1 MATASNR
8 VLLVALA
15 VWACTPTARADVISD
30 GSHALGGSRLYVG
43 NLSFHQDSF
52 FDVFFDVSLQMGG
65 PPLAPP
71 APGPPPS
78 RPQMDGVVVLT
89 ESLPGGAGPGPSISY
104 PATMSFFDV
113 FTEISLDGSTSFYD
127 TEMLSLSLEGVYP
140 SIGAFKIRESPTLPS
155 LGKYSVETLPSGQY
169 HIDSFFDVFT
179 ELSLDGGESW
189 IPSQG
194 PSHLTIVPEPS
205 AIVLLAL
212 GALLAALGR
221 RREEGSNC

>member
-1 MATASNR
+1 MSMKKM
-8 VLLVALA
+8 LFVALA

-52 FDVFFDVSLQMGG
+52 FDVFFDVSLEMGG
-65 PPLAPP
+65 LPLAPP
-71 APGPPPS
+71 DPGPPPS
-78 RPQMDGVVVLT
+78 RPSMDGVVILS
-89 ESLPGGAGPGPSISY
+89 ESLPGGAGPPASY
-104 PATMSFFDV
+104 LASMSFFDI
-113 FTEISLDGSTSFYD
+113 FTELSLDGSTAFYD

-179 ELSLDGGESW
+179 ELSLDGGQSW

-194 PSHLTIVPEPS
+194 SSHLTIVPEPS
-205 AIVLLAL
+205 AIVLLVL
-212 GALLAALGR
+212 GGLLVAILGR
-221 RREEGSNC
+221 WRR